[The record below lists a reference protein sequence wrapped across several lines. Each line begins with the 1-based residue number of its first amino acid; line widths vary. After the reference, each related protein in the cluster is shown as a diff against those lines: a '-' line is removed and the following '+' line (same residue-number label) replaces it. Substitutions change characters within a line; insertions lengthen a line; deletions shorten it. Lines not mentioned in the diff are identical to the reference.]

1 MQRRPDIAH
10 ATQPLPR
17 TTGAWLTG
25 VLLAAAAVGFGAWCF
40 REQVRAGFIVTGLR
54 NPGQGGGAWGLYIVF
69 DVFFVGVSFA
79 GITVA
84 ALCRLFE
91 IEALRPVTRLAE
103 LLTITALLAGAAAV
117 LSDLGRPLEGL
128 LNLPRY
134 ANPRSPFFG
143 TFTLV
148 LAGYLF
154 SSLVYFFLAARADA
168 AATARSARHGRW
180 FYRLWA
186 SGWSGGPAERAR
198 HHRVSFV
205 LALGILPLLVTAH
218 STLGFI
224 FGIQSGRPGWYSALQ
239 APAFVVMAGVS
250 GTGMVILATLAVR
263 RLLRLHDRIPDA
275 SIRWLGN
282 FLWVLALVY
291 LYLMVVEELTATY
304 AAPAADRRVAHEV
317 VSGQFAPLFWTA
329 VVCLVLTVA
338 IPFSLYLR
346 RRTSVTAIGVA
357 ALLANVAAVAKR
369 VLLVVPSQTHG
380 ALTPVDPPGVY
391 APTWVELGLV
401 GGMFGIIGLAVLVF
415 VRVFPIVTT
424 PHPPP
429 AAAGRSP
436 AGGWLR
442 RGATLLTAA
451 VALAIIA
458 VGLADS
464 FRLWSGADI
473 DPRIPYS
480 PALFAGGVILLF
492 ATAIVYETFPA
503 RRPRLPRASVRR
515 SARVAQPAPRSAP
528 RLRAGP
534 ARANA
539 RPWLRSQRSLT
550 SGEPDE

>member
-1 MQRRPDIAH
+1 MGPAH
-10 ATQPLPR
+10 GTQPLPR
-17 TTGAWLTG
+17 TSVAWLAAI
-25 VLLAAAAVGFGAWCF
+25 LLAAGAVGFGAFCF
-40 REQVRAGFIVTGLR
+40 LEQLRSGFIVTGLR
-54 NPGQGGGAWGLYIVF
+54 NPGQGGGAWGLYIAF

-148 LAGYLF
+148 VAGYLF

-168 AATARSARHGRW
+168 AATSRTARHGRW
-180 FYRLWA
+180 LYRLWA
-186 SGWSGGPAERAR
+186 SGWTDGPAERER
-198 HHRVSFV
+198 HHRVSFW
-205 LALGILPLLVTAH
+205 LAIGILPLLVTAH

-263 RLLRLHDRIPDA
+263 RLFRLEERIPDA
-275 SIRWLGN
+275 SIGWLGN

-304 AAPAADRRVAHEV
+304 AAPAADRHLAHQV
-317 VSGQFAPLFWTA
+317 VTGHFAPLFWTT
-329 VVCLVLTVA
+329 VVCLVLAFA

-346 RRTSVTAIGVA
+346 RRTSVAAVGVA
-357 ALLANVAAVAKR
+357 ALLANVAAVGKR
-369 VLLVVPSQTHG
+369 ILIVVPSQTHG
-380 ALTPVDPPGVY
+380 ALLPVDPPGAY

-401 GGMFGIIGLAVLVF
+401 GGMFGIVALAVLAF
-415 VRVFPIVTT
+415 VRVFPIVPTA
-424 PHPPP
+424 HGAPPR
-429 AAAGRSP
+429 AAARSS
-436 AGGWLR
+436 GDWLR
-442 RGATLLTAA
+442 AAAALLTIAIAMA
-451 VALAIIA
+451 VIA
-458 VGLADS
+458 VGLSDS
-464 FRLWSGADI
+464 FRMWSGEDI

-492 ATAIVYETFPA
+492 SSAVVYETFPRRRRARAA
-503 RRPRLPRASVRR
+503 RRA
-515 SARVAQPAPRSAP
+515 ARVPHPPPTSAP
-528 RLRAGP
+528 RLRARS
-534 ARANA
+534 ARVTA
-539 RPWLRSQRSLT
+539 RPWLRSPRSRNP
-550 SGEPDE
+550 GARHE

>member
-1 MQRRPDIAH
+1 MGAPHTI
-10 ATQPLPR
+10 QPLPR

-25 VLLAAAAVGFGAWCF
+25 LLLAAAAVVTGALCF
-40 REQVRAGFIVTGLR
+40 RYQLAHGFIVTGLR
-54 NPGQGGGAWGLYIVF
+54 NPGQGGGAWGLYIAF

-84 ALCRLFE
+84 ALCRLFD
-91 IEALRPVTRLAE
+91 IEALRPVSRLAE

-128 LNLPRY
+128 VNLPRY
-134 ANPRSPFFG
+134 ASPRSPFFG

-148 LAGYLF
+148 VAGYLF

-168 AATARSARHGRW
+168 AATARRVRRGRW

-186 SGWSGGPAERAR
+186 SGWTGAPAERAR

-239 APAFVVMAGVS
+239 APAFVVMAAVS
-250 GTGMVILATLAVR
+250 GTGMVILATLTVR
-263 RLLRLHDRIPDA
+263 RLLGLHDRIPDA

-304 AAPAADRRVAHEV
+304 AAPAADRRVAHAV
-317 VSGQFAPLFWTA
+317 VTGHFAPLFWTA
-329 VVCLVLTVA
+329 VVCLLLTVA

-346 RRTSVTAIGVA
+346 RRTSPAAIGLA
-357 ALLANVAAVAKR
+357 ALLANVAAVLKR
-369 VLLVVPSQTHG
+369 LLIVVPSQTHG
-380 ALTPVDPPGVY
+380 ALAPTDPPGVY

-401 GGMFGIIGLAVLVF
+401 AGMFGIIGLAVLLF
-415 VRVFPIVTT
+415 VRVFPIVAT

-429 AAAGRSP
+429 AAPPERD
-436 AGGWLR
+436 WLR
-442 RGATLLTAA
+442 AAATALTAA
-451 VALAIIA
+451 LALAIIA
-458 VGLADS
+458 IGLADS

-492 ATAIVYETFPA
+492 ASAVVYETFPA
-503 RRPRLPRASVRR
+503 RRRRLPRAAVRR
-515 SARVAQPAPRSAP
+515 AP
-528 RLRAGP
+528 RLRAS
-534 ARANA
+534 
-539 RPWLRSQRSLT
+539 PWLRSPPRRT
-550 SGEPDE
+550 P